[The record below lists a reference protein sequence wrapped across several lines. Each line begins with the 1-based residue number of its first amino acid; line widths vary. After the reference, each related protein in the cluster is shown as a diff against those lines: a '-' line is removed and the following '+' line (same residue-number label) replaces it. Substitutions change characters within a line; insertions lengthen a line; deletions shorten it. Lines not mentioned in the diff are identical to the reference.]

1 MTTIQTTP
9 VERTP
14 QQQANRWKTFVVCFG
29 AVILGLVVA
38 PVIFVAIFGLVGL
51 TVALAIAA
59 VVTLGGWALLPYA
72 GMVAANWKIK
82 LLKREASRNPV
93 ETMQNELKRRQE
105 LLEQFKQKIIVFG
118 SKVKTFQ
125 DKVGSLKKQFPD
137 DAPQFEE
144 SLGKMKQLYAL
155 RQQKF
160 KDAEADIGE
169 FEAEIEKANILWDV
183 GQAAAAA
190 GESAGMS
197 DEDFYAKIKV
207 KSSLNA
213 IQDKLNMSF
222 AQLDVALLTEKEP
235 TLALPDKTITLDL
248 PSSTNTGSKIENQ

>member
-1 MTTIQTTP
+1 MNTLTT
-9 VERTP
+9 VEKTP
-14 QQQANRWKTFVVCFG
+14 QQQASRWKTVAICVG

-38 PVIFVAIFGLVGL
+38 PIIFIAIFGLVGL
-51 TVALAIAA
+51 TIALTIAA
-59 VVTLGGWALLPYA
+59 VVTLAGWALLPWA

-93 ETMQNELKRRQE
+93 ETMQNELKRRQI
-105 LLEQFKQKIIVFG
+105 LLEQFKQKIIIFG

-144 SLGKMKQLYAL
+144 SLSKMKQLYAL
-155 RQQKF
+155 RQSKY
-160 KDAEADIGE
+160 KEAEEGIGE

-213 IQDKLNMSF
+213 IQDKLNLSF
-222 AQLDVALLTEKEP
+222 AQLDVALLSEKEP
-235 TLALPDKTITLDL
+235 KLGLADKTVTLEL
-248 PSSTNTGSKIENQ
+248 PSSTKTGNQIENP